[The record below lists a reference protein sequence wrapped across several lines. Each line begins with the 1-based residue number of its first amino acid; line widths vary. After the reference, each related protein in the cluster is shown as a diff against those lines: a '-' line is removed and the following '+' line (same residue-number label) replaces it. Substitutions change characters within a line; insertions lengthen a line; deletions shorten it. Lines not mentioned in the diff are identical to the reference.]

1 MITNK
6 KQIKFYTKTNESL
19 NNNPSAFLKIKFYN
33 KGKQNKEIFQKIEI
47 LKKTNI
53 CLKSFVLFYF
63 INSIITIIFSL
74 KSSYT
79 EIIITI
85 QGKGNQNILYSNFS
99 SIPDYIYINNIPQN
113 NYNLSVYIPD
123 NETEVN
129 NVTIK

>member
-6 KQIKFYTKTNESL
+6 KQIKFHTKTNESL
-19 NNNPSAFLKIKFYN
+19 NYNPFEFLKIKFYN
-33 KGKQNKEIFQKIEI
+33 KGKQNKEIFQKSEI
-47 LKKTNI
+47 LKKANI

-85 QGKGNQNILYSNFS
+85 QGKEIKIYYIVILVQFQF
-99 SIPDYIYINNIPQN
+99 IYILIIFHKIIIIYRFIFLIMKQM
-113 NYNLSVYIPD
+113 
-123 NETEVN
+123 
-129 NVTIK
+129 